1 MNALKDQSRVSL
13 RSVVTA
19 ACLLAPVLLSS
30 CEQEKRIIYSRS
42 LLGGV
47 SGNRTGASDFDNRNG
62 QLAANTAN
70 QKTIIDNPDGTKTL
84 LARNPKHLMNH
95 IFYTLRDDNA
105 DLFVS
110 QVLSKRTRDEY
121 AARGLDPKLA
131 FEELKSRRKDVLDLF
146 KVMPLANQTPGVFIE
161 NIGDGVMRMNAEQ
174 RIAMDLN
181 WKGIDMVMERG
192 NYKLVWFVGK

>member
-1 MNALKDQSRVSL
+1 MSAPKNQGRTSL
-13 RSVVTA
+13 ARAVTA
-19 ACLLAPVLLSS
+19 ACLIAMVLLAS
-30 CEQEKRIIYSRS
+30 CEQEKRVIYSRS

-47 SGNRTGASDFDNRNG
+47 SGNRMGASDFDNRNG
-62 QLAANTAN
+62 QLAANAAN

-121 AARGLDPKLA
+121 AARGLDPTLA
-131 FEELKSRRKDVLDLF
+131 FEELRKRQKDMLDLF
-146 KVMPLANQTPGVFIE
+146 KAMPMANQTPGVFIE
-161 NIGDGVMRMNAEQ
+161 NIGDGIMRMNAEQ

>member
-1 MNALKDQSRVSL
+1 MSVPKSQGRLFLGSTVS
-13 RSVVTA
+13 A
-19 ACLLAPVLLSS
+19 ACLLSLVVLVS
-30 CEQEKRIIYSRS
+30 CEQEKRVVYSRS

-47 SGNRTGASDFDNRNG
+47 SGNRTGASDFDNRKG
-62 QLAANTAN
+62 QGAAGAAE

-95 IFYTLRDDNA
+95 IFYALREDNA
-105 DLFVS
+105 ELFVT

-131 FEELKSRRKDVLDLF
+131 FEELKGRQKDMLDLF
-146 KVMPLANQTPGVFIE
+146 KAMPMANQTPGVFIE

-174 RIAMDLN
+174 RIAMDLK

-192 NYKLVWFVGK
+192 NYKLLWFVGK

>member
-1 MNALKDQSRVSL
+1 MNAMSHFQNAQL
-13 RSVVTA
+13 RFFA
-19 ACLLAPVLLSS
+19 GVLLSLS
-30 CEQEKRIIYSRS
+30 TLAGCAQERRVVYSRS

-62 QLAANTAN
+62 EANAN
-70 QKTIIDNPDGTKTL
+70 PADQKSIIDNPDGTKTL

-95 IFYTLRDDNA
+95 IFYTLRENKA
-105 DLFVS
+105 DLFVT
-110 QVLSKRTRDEY
+110 QVLSKRTCDEY

-131 FEELKSRRKDVLDLF
+131 FEELKGRQKDMLDLF
-146 KVMPLANQTPGVFIE
+146 KAMPMANQTPGVFIE

-174 RIAMDLN
+174 RIAMDLK

-192 NYKLVWFVGK
+192 NYKLLWFVGK

>member
-1 MNALKDQSRVSL
+1 MNAASQVRLARGSIV
-13 RSVVTA
+13 A
-19 ACLLAPVLLSS
+19 ACVMTLVTLAA
-30 CEQEKRIIYSRS
+30 CEQEKRVVYSRS
-42 LLGGV
+42 FLGGI
-47 SGNRTGASDFDNRNG
+47 SGDRTGTADFDNRNG
-62 QLAANTAN
+62 QAASATE

-95 IFYTLRDDNA
+95 IFYTLREDKA

-121 AARGLDPKLA
+121 SARGLDPKLA
-131 FEELKSRRKDVLDLF
+131 FEELKSRQKDMLDLF
-146 KVMPLANQTPGVFIE
+146 KAMPMANQTPGVFIE

-192 NYKLVWFVGK
+192 NYKLLWFVGK

>member
-1 MNALKDQSRVSL
+1 MNTCKSL
-13 RSVVTA
+13 SFARARLA
-19 ACLLAPVLLSS
+19 AVCTLTMVMVAA
-30 CEQEKRIIYSRS
+30 CEQEKRVVYSRS
-42 LLGGV
+42 ILGGV
-47 SGNRTGASDFDNRNG
+47 SGNRTGASDIDIRNG
-62 QLAANTAN
+62 QGAAKAGD

-84 LARNPKHLMNH
+84 LSRNPKHLMNH
-95 IFYTLRDDNA
+95 IFYTLREDKA

-121 AARGLDPKLA
+121 TARGLDPKLA

-146 KVMPLANQTPGVFIE
+146 KAMPMANQTPGVFVE

-174 RIAMDLN
+174 RIAIDLN

-192 NYKLVWFVGK
+192 NYKLLWFVGK